1 MFSSQAISEQ
11 SHGRFWRKRKPKTTE
26 QNYPQAAAVT
36 GKPLSMAIPD
46 QVTENSQ
53 AELGSGGGWEM
64 SLSDEQ
70 SRWKAEGQ
78 EPCCARSSAAKA
90 GQWVAGCMLTIL
102 SRALGSWAA
111 LSRSSLYSSSSQSLC
126 SVLRGSLSST
136 GMATLDRSFPM
147 LFLRM
152 FHKLML
158 LDLGHGAGKHV
169 LLLDLASPPLS
180 ITGPEREISLVA
192 LYRFSF

>member
-90 GQWVAGCMLTIL
+90 GPSVPLIL
-102 SRALGSWAA
+102 NGLINDRLIK
-111 LSRSSLYSSSSQSLC
+111 
-126 SVLRGSLSST
+126 ST
-136 GMATLDRSFPM
+136 KRT
-147 LFLRM
+147 
-152 FHKLML
+152 
-158 LDLGHGAGKHV
+158 V
-169 LLLDLASPPLS
+169 
-180 ITGPEREISLVA
+180 
-192 LYRFSF
+192 

>member
-26 QNYPQAAAVT
+26 KNYPQAAAVT
-36 GKPLSMAIPD
+36 GKPPSMAIPD
-46 QVTENSQ
+46 QVTER
-53 AELGSGGGWEM
+53 GRGGGRDM
-64 SLSDEQ
+64 SLSDGQ
-70 SRWKAEGQ
+70 PRWKAEDRAQ
-78 EPCCARSSAAKA
+78 VPAAQLRRRA
-90 GQWVAGCMLTIL
+90 GEGAGCVITIL

-111 LSRSSLYSSSSQSLC
+111 LSKSSLYSSSSQSLC

-136 GMATLDRSFPM
+136 GMATLDRSVPM

-152 FHKLML
+152 FHKLTLM
-158 LDLGHGAGKHV
+158 DLGHGAGRHV

-192 LYRFSF
+192 L

>member
-1 MFSSQAISEQ
+1 
-11 SHGRFWRKRKPKTTE
+11 
-26 QNYPQAAAVT
+26 
-36 GKPLSMAIPD
+36 
-46 QVTENSQ
+46 
-53 AELGSGGGWEM
+53 M
-64 SLSDEQ
+64 SLSDGQ
-70 SRWKAEGQ
+70 SRWKAEDRSPGT
-78 EPCCARSSAAKA
+78 RSSAAKA
-90 GQWVAGCMLTIL
+90 GGEGAGCVLTIL

-152 FHKLML
+152 FHKLTL
-158 LDLGHGAGKHV
+158 LDLGHGAGRHV

-192 LYRFSF
+192 L